1 MVQLLYRV
9 LLAQSDASLLAGL
22 GLVRLLSVPFYFLLS
37 RSFIERLRWL
47 GYQVEGAVDQS
58 SILISDTVELTR
70 WLRLA
75 DNLRLEVGCCLL
87 LWLLL
92 LV

>member
-1 MVQLLYRV
+1 MQLLHRV

-58 SILISDTVELTR
+58 GILIRDTEEL
-70 WLRLA
+70 
-75 DNLRLEVGCCLL
+75 V
-87 LWLLL
+87 LWLSLAVGL
-92 LV
+92 GLETG

>member
-58 SILISDTVELTR
+58 GILISDTVELTR